1 MQKLSNNTANRT
13 KSSNISTNATALT
26 AVQAPLHSRKKTSKI
41 VLPLLAGMLAFSA
54 PLSAG
59 WMAVPVAHAAATA
72 PTYKLVLKSESVVT
86 SGARHKS
93 YAWVSSDTSESTEMM
108 HVIQI
113 DLNNPYVQLNAMG
126 GQKGSVTSG
135 QSVTAMAKGTAA
147 VAGINADVFGTSNE
161 GAPIG
166 AQINSGQ
173 LLVSTSQLKGMYA
186 FAVTKDR
193 KPLIDEFTFDG
204 LVTAGEGLATFP
216 LAGVNK
222 STYRTEPDNGYSHVD
237 KLYMYT
243 SAWTSPE
250 RPKGS
255 GTTPTEVLV
264 VNGIVT
270 EISEGKPLSTTVIPA
285 DGYILRGHRSAADF
299 ISQNLIVGQS
309 VNANYKLRSLTNGK
323 TYDQSDF
330 EMMVGGHTLL
340 VENGQASGFTR
351 DINGVSGFADRAR
364 TAVGYSKDGNTVYLI
379 TVEENG
385 GREGVSL
392 KDMQL
397 MMTMLGIWKGVN
409 LDGGGST
416 TMVSRPLGEFSVGL
430 THPTFYGTT
439 QRQVANGIG
448 VYTTAPQGSIK
459 GIVPSGPQTLFIGQ
473 EATYT
478 LKGYDNFYN
487 PIDPA
492 TLTGTWKSSAAIGTI
507 KGDTFTATK
516 QGRTTLSVNA
526 GEGTSKIDLEV
537 IGQDQ
542 IERLTIEPGSTVL
555 KAGSTISVPV
565 KARLKDGRELAVP
578 ASAITWEFS
587 GFTATESG
595 GKLTVDSVKQ
605 GLAAGYAI
613 ARYDGFGTVAVL
625 SSGTE
630 KTLENFENVAYN
642 IGFAGLPEQS
652 AGTATIIT
660 GIPEREASKALNL
673 SYDFTLGSGSRFAY
687 AVLNNGQGI
696 ALNGSPTSMT
706 MDVLGDSSMNWLRAE
721 FIDADGKQVFVTLAR
736 TIDWSGW
743 KSIRVELA
751 AANIKGPAS
760 LTKLYVVNL
769 EEDQDERELQG
780 EIAIDDIVLQYP
792 AAPISIKKPNIIMN
806 VGNTQATVDGA
817 KVKLPA
823 APFMKDGV
831 TYLPLR
837 FVAEVMGG
845 QIDWSNPEKRVRVL
859 RGDTMLELW
868 VGGKDMSL
876 NGVRQPMISAPIL
889 KNGSVYVP
897 VRIISEQLGQKVDWA
912 SATKTIT
919 IH

>member
-1 MQKLSNNTANRT
+1 
-13 KSSNISTNATALT
+13 
-26 AVQAPLHSRKKTSKI
+26 
-41 VLPLLAGMLAFSA
+41 MLALSA
-54 PLSAG
+54 PLSAV
-59 WMAVPVAHAAATA
+59 WVAVPVAHAAAQA
-72 PTYKLVLKSESVVT
+72 PTYKLVLKSETVVT

-93 YAWVSSDTSESTEMM
+93 YAWVSSDARESTEMM

-113 DLNNPYVQLNAMG
+113 DLNNPYVQLNALG
-126 GQKGSVTSG
+126 GQKGSVTFG
-135 QSVTAMAKGTAA
+135 QSVTAMAKGTGA

-166 AQINSGQ
+166 AQITSGQ

-193 KPLIDEFTFDG
+193 KPMIDEFTFNG
-204 LVTAGEGLATFP
+204 TVTVGQGVATFP

-243 SAWTSPE
+243 SAWTAPD

-255 GTTPTEVLV
+255 GTTPTEALV
-264 VNGIVT
+264 VDGIVT
-270 EISEGKPLSTTVIPA
+270 EISNGKPLATTVIPA
-285 DGYILRGHRSAADF
+285 NGYILRGHRLAADF
-299 ISQNLIVGQS
+299 IIN
-309 VNANYKLRSLTNGK
+309 KLRVGDTVQAHYELQSLTNGK
-323 TYDQSDF
+323 TYDQSQF

-340 VENGQASGFTR
+340 VENGKAAAFSR
-351 DINGVSGFADRAR
+351 NINGVSGSADRAR
-364 TAVGYSKDGNTVYLI
+364 TAVGYSKDGSTVYLI

-385 GREGVSL
+385 GRDGVSL

-397 MMTMLGIWKGVN
+397 MMTDLGVWKGVN

-416 TMVSRPLGEFSVGL
+416 TMVSRPLGDFSVRL

-439 QRQVANGIG
+439 QRQVSNGIG
-448 VYTTAPQGSIK
+448 VFTTAPAGSIK
-459 GIVPSGPQTLFIGQ
+459 GIVASGPQTLFIGQ
-473 EATYT
+473 ETNYSLKAYDTY
-478 LKGYDNFYN
+478 YN
-487 PIDPA
+487 PIDPNGLKPSWKLSSSIGA
-492 TLTGTWKSSAAIGTI
+492 FNEGKFTAAKTGKTTLTVTAGQASADIA
-507 KGDTFTATK
+507 
-516 QGRTTLSVNA
+516 V
-526 GEGTSKIDLEV
+526 EV
-537 IGQDQ
+537 IGQEQ

-555 KAGSTISVPV
+555 KPGSTISVPV
-565 KARLKDGRELAVP
+565 KARLKDGRELSVP
-578 ASAITWEFS
+578 ASAIKWEFS
-587 GFTATESG
+587 GITAAVSG
-595 GKLTVDSVKQ
+595 GKLTVNTVKE
-605 GLAAGYAI
+605 GVAAGYAI

-630 KTLENFENVAYN
+630 KSLENFENVAYD
-642 IGFAGLPEQS
+642 IGFTGLPAQTF
-652 AGTATIIT
+652 GTAAIVT
-660 GIPEREASKALNL
+660 GIPERESSKALNL
-673 SYDFTLGSGSRFAY
+673 AYDFTVGSGSRFAY
-687 AVLNNGQGI
+687 AVLNGGAGI
-696 ALNGSPTSMT
+696 ALDGAPTSMT
-706 MDVLGDSSMNWLRAE
+706 MDVLGDNSMNWLRAE
-721 FIDADGKQVFVTLAR
+721 FIDADGKQKFVTIAR
-736 TIDWSGW
+736 MIDWSGW
-743 KSIRVELA
+743 KTVRVDLA
-751 AANIKGPAS
+751 ASNIKGPAR

-780 EIAIDDIVLQYP
+780 EIAIDDITLQYP
-792 AAPISIKKPNIIMN
+792 PAPITIKKPNIVMN
-806 VGNTQATVDGA
+806 IGKTQAKVDGA
-817 KVKLPA
+817 AVKLPA

-868 VGGKDMSL
+868 VDGKDMSL
-876 NGVRQPMISAPIL
+876 NGVRQPMTSAPIL

-912 SATKTIT
+912 SADKTIT

>member
-1 MQKLSNNTANRT
+1 MQKHSYNETNRS
-13 KSSNISTNATALT
+13 KSMNSAPRKLASTPT
-26 AVQAPLHSRKKTSKI
+26 SKKTSKI
-41 VLPLLAGMLAFSA
+41 VLPLLAGVIALSV

-59 WMAVPVAHAAATA
+59 WIAVPVAEAAVQA

-86 SGARHKS
+86 AGARHKS
-93 YAWVSSDTSESTEMM
+93 YAWVSSDASETTEMM

-135 QSVTAMAKGTAA
+135 QSVTAMAKATSA

-161 GAPIG
+161 GSPIG
-166 AQINSGQ
+166 AQITSSQ
-173 LLVSTSQLKGMYA
+173 LLVSTSQLQGMYA

-193 KPLIDEFTFDG
+193 KPMIDEFTFQG
-204 LVTAGEGLATFP
+204 TVTLGEGIATFP

-243 SAWTSPE
+243 SAWTAPE

-255 GTTPTEVLV
+255 GTTPTEALV

-270 EISEGKPLSTTVIPA
+270 EISIGKPLAATVIPA
-285 DGYILRGHRSAADF
+285 DGYILRGHRLAANF
-299 ISQNLIVGQS
+299 ISDNLSVGDMVQAS
-309 VNANYKLRSLTNGK
+309 YELKSLTTGK
-323 TYDQSDF
+323 TYNESDF
-330 EMMVGGHTLL
+330 EMMIGGHTLL
-340 VENGQASGFTR
+340 VDNGKAAAFTR
-351 DINGVSGFADRAR
+351 NINGVSGSADRAR

-392 KDMQL
+392 KDMQQ
-397 MMTMLGIWKGVN
+397 MMAELGVWKGVN
-409 LDGGGST
+409 MDGGGST

-439 QRQVANGIG
+439 QRQVSNGIG
-448 VYTTAPQGSIK
+448 VYTTAPAGEIK
-459 GIVPSGPQTLFIGQ
+459 GIVASGPQTLFIGQ
-473 EATYT
+473 EASYT
-478 LKGYDNFYN
+478 LKGYDTYYN
-487 PIDPA
+487 PVDPK
-492 TLTGTWKSSAAIGTI
+492 TMVGSWKSSTGVGSFKDGI
-507 KGDTFTATK
+507 FTATK
-516 QGRTTLSVNA
+516 PGKATLSVNA
-526 GEGTSKIDLEV
+526 GKGTSEIGIEV
-537 IGQDQ
+537 IGEDQ

-555 KAGSTISVPV
+555 KPGSTISVPV
-565 KARLKDGRELAVP
+565 KARLKDGRELSVP
-578 ASAITWEFS
+578 ASAIKWEFS
-587 GFTATESG
+587 GFTATADG
-595 GKLTVDSVKQ
+595 GKLTVDTVKE
-605 GLAAGYAI
+605 GVAAGYAI

-625 SSGTE
+625 SSGSE
-630 KTLENFENVAYN
+630 KTLENFENVTYDV
-642 IGFAGLPEQS
+642 GFTGLPAETS
-652 AGTATIIT
+652 GTATIVT
-660 GIPEREASKALNL
+660 GIPEREASMALDL
-673 SYDFTLGSGSRFAY
+673 AYDFTIGSGSRFAY
-687 AVLNNGQGI
+687 AVLNGGSGI
-696 ALNGSPTSMT
+696 ALDGAPTSMT
-706 MDVLGDSSMNWLRAE
+706 MDVLGDNSRNWLRAE
-721 FIDADGKQVFVTLAR
+721 FIDADGKQVYVTIAR
-736 TIDWSGW
+736 MIDWSGW
-743 KSIRVELA
+743 KTVRVELA
-751 AANIKGPAS
+751 AANIKGPAR

-780 EIAIDDIVLQYP
+780 EIAIDDITLQYP
-792 AAPISIKKPNIIMN
+792 AAPITIKKPNIVMN
-806 VGNTQATVDGA
+806 IGKTQATVDGA
-817 KVKLPA
+817 AVKLPA
-823 APFMKDGV
+823 VPFMNEGV

-845 QIDWSNPEKRVRVL
+845 QIDWNNSDKRVRVL

-876 NGVRQPMISAPIL
+876 NGVRQPMTSAPIL

-919 IH
+919 IY